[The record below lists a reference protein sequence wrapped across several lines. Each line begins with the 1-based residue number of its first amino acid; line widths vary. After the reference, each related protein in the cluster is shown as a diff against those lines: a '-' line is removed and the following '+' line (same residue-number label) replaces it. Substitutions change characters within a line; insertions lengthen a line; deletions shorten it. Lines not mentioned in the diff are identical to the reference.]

1 MELVIIIIIIIIL
14 ILIII
19 TILTIIIITIT
30 IMIMI
35 MIMIL
40 VMIMIMMMIIID
52 VFLVPPQASAG
63 MTPKKPPRTR
73 GTDPPTCAS
82 GTTTRNVVFQIQSVW
97 ERSTIISCT
106 L

>member
-1 MELVIIIIIIIIL
+1 
-14 ILIII
+14 
-19 TILTIIIITIT
+19 
-30 IMIMI
+30 MIMI

-40 VMIMIMMMIIID
+40 VMIMIMIMIMMMIIID